1 MSLNVILPQNK
12 LAHCGT
18 PDRSGMSGFVF
29 TAVLVGFA
37 ILIAAPAALLLR
49 RSVIGVAVMGLSFAG
64 IFGWALPH
72 FAS

>member
-29 TAVLVGFA
+29 TAVLVFVVAMAAGPVG
-37 ILIAAPAALLLR
+37 APAAEKLGELDKYVR
-49 RSVIGVAVMGLSFAG
+49 APETA
-64 IFGWALPH
+64 
-72 FAS
+72 